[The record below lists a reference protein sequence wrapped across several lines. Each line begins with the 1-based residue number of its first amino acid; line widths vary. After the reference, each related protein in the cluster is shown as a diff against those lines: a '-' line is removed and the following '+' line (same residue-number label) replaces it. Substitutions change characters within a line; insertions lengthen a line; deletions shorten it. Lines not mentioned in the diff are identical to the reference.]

1 MLLPAPPQ
9 RQHGVPGLTRVRSW
23 DLCSDLPGLW
33 HKMTEGE
40 GNGLPESQA
49 ESSMRVCLQC
59 VLASGPEEDMDS
71 TGDECKYFSSA
82 LFIESVQLCD
92 VK

>member
-1 MLLPAPPQ
+1 M
-9 RQHGVPGLTRVRSW
+9 
-23 DLCSDLPGLW
+23 C
-33 HKMTEGE
+33 
-40 GNGLPESQA
+40 
-49 ESSMRVCLQC
+49 VCLQC
-59 VLASGPEEDMDS
+59 VLASGPEEDMDW

>member
-1 MLLPAPPQ
+1 
-9 RQHGVPGLTRVRSW
+9 
-23 DLCSDLPGLW
+23 
-33 HKMTEGE
+33 
-40 GNGLPESQA
+40 
-49 ESSMRVCLQC
+49 MRVCLQC